1 MLGAT
6 VSVGGVRSM
15 LTASDVNVA
24 LLPASSVTV
33 TVCMRP
39 LPSAPKCSGLG
50 DDTDAIPDRLSS
62 VVNPMSTGVLFQF
75 APFGAGES
83 TPNDSV
89 GGVASIRIVC
99 VGCDVS
105 MSPALSSLQNAI

>member
-1 MLGAT
+1 MLGDT
-6 VSVGGVRSM
+6 VNVGGVRSM
-15 LTASDVNVA
+15 LTAGDVNVA

-33 TVCMRP
+33 TVCVRP

-50 DDTDAIPDRLSS
+50 GDADATPDRLSC
-62 VVNPMSTGVLFQF
+62 VVNAMSTGVLFQF

-83 TPNDSV
+83 APNDSV
-89 GGVASIRIVC
+89 GGVASIQIVC
-99 VGCDVS
+99 VGCGVS